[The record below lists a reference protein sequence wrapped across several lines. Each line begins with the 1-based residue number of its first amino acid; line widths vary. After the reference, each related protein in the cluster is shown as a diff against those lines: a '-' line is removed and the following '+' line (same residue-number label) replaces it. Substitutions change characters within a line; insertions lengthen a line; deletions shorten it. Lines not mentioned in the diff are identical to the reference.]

1 MSSIKKIQKEIK
13 WVNASEIHCH
23 PLNPRKNSKSAKI
36 VAKSIQEYG
45 YINPIVVDEEG
56 TILAGNTRFKALQL
70 LGVEEFDVLVV
81 SGLTDEEKVGFLVA
95 DNKVG
100 EYSLWNY
107 AGLQRLVEKSGNKD
121 AMKEIGITTLQ
132 DNKDELDK
140 LIAGID

>member
-1 MSSIKKIQKEIK
+1 MSAIKKIQKEIK
-13 WVNASEIHCH
+13 WVSVGDIHCH

>member
-1 MSSIKKIQKEIK
+1 MSAIKKIQKEIK
-13 WVNASEIHCH
+13 WVSVGDIHCH

-81 SGLTDEEKVGFLVA
+81 SGLTDEEK
-95 DNKVG
+95 
-100 EYSLWNY
+100 S
-107 AGLQRLVEKSGNKD
+107 SNKD

>member
-1 MSSIKKIQKEIK
+1 MSAIKKIQKEIK
-13 WVNASEIHCH
+13 WVSVRDIHCH

-100 EYSLWNY
+100 EYSSWNY
-107 AGLQRLVEKSGNKD
+107 AGLQRLAEKSSNKN

-132 DNKDELDK
+132 DNKDEIDK